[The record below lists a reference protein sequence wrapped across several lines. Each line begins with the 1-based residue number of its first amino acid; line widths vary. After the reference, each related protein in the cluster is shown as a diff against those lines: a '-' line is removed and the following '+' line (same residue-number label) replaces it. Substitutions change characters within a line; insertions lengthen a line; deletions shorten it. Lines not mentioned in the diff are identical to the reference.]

1 MKAKIPGVILY
12 RGPSRFDGSP
22 VVVVATFKSENGKTG
37 DMVQTWVLRARV
49 HPARAVRRGR
59 DGSVCGTCRFRGGK
73 GCYVQVGKAPA
84 AVWRGVKRG
93 IYPVFDPSLH
103 GPLFAGRA
111 IRLGSYGDP
120 AAVPPAAW
128 REVLR
133 LCTGG
138 HTGYTH
144 AWRGVGSDYL
154 GLLQAS
160 CDNAGE
166 AAVAHARGWRSFT
179 VLPDSLES
187 LNGAESL
194 PGLGVLCV
202 SESRGRS
209 CLDCRLCSGSRANVW
224 IPAHGSSVSKARLSL
239 AMVR

>member
-1 MKAKIPGVILY
+1 MAKIPGVILY
-12 RGPSRFDGSP
+12 RGPSRFGGSP
-22 VVVVATFKSENGKTG
+22 IVVVATFSSKNSKTG
-37 DMVQTWVLRARV
+37 NMIQTWILRSRV
-49 HPARAVRRGR
+49 HPSRAVRRGR
-59 DGSVCGTCRFRGGK
+59 DGAVCGTCRFRGGR
-73 GCYVQVGKAPA
+73 GCYVDVGKAPA
-84 AVWRGVKRG
+84 AVWRGVRRG
-93 IYPVFDPSLH
+93 IYPVFDPVVH
-103 GPLFAGRA
+103 APLFAGRA

-120 AAVPPAAW
+120 AAVAPGVW

-133 LCTGG
+133 LSSGG

-166 AAVAHARGWRSFT
+166 AAIANAAGWRAFT
-179 VLPDSLES
+179 VLPGALES
-187 LNGAESL
+187 FAGAESL

-202 SESRGRS
+202 AESRGRS

-224 IPAHGSSVSKARLSL
+224 IPAHGSSVGKARLSL
-239 AMVR
+239 SMVR

>member
-1 MKAKIPGVILY
+1 LY
-12 RGPSRFDGSP
+12 RGPSRFDNSP
-22 VVVVATFKSENGKTG
+22 IVVVATFSSKNGKTG
-37 DMVQTWVLRARV
+37 NMIQTWILRSRV
-49 HPARAVRRGR
+49 HPSRAVRRGR
-59 DGSVCGTCRFRGGK
+59 DRAVCGTCRFRGGR

-93 IYPVFDPSLH
+93 IYPVFDAAVHGSL
-103 GPLFAGRA
+103 FSGRA

-120 AAVPPAAW
+120 AAVPPSAW

-133 LCTGG
+133 LCSGG

-144 AWRGVGSDYL
+144 AWKGIGADYL

-160 CDNAGE
+160 CDNAQE
-166 AAVAHARGWRSFT
+166 AVAANEAGWRSFT
-179 VLPDSLES
+179 VLPGSLES
-187 LNGAESL
+187 FAGAESL

-202 SESRGRS
+202 AESRGRS

-224 IPAHGSSVSKARLSL
+224 IPAHGSAVGKARLSL
-239 AMVR
+239 SMVR

>member
-1 MKAKIPGVILY
+1 MAKISGVVLY
-12 RGPSRFDGSP
+12 RGKSRFDNSP
-22 VVVVATFKSENGKTG
+22 IVVVATFESKNGKTG
-37 DMVQTWVLRARV
+37 NMIQTWILRSRV
-49 HPARAVRRGR
+49 HPSRAVRRGK
-59 DGSVCGTCRFRGGK
+59 DGAVCGTCRFRGGR

-84 AVWRGVKRG
+84 AVWRGVRRG
-93 IYPVFDPSLH
+93 IYPAFDPVAH
-103 GPLFAGRA
+103 ADLFRGRA

-120 AAVPPAAW
+120 AAVAPSVW

-144 AWRGVGSDYL
+144 AWAGVGADYL
-154 GLLQAS
+154 GLVQAS

-166 AAVAHARGWRSFT
+166 TALANAAGWRAFT
-179 VLPDSLES
+179 VLPGSLDSF
-187 LNGAESL
+187 NGAESL

-209 CLDCRLCSGSRANVW
+209 CLDCRLCSGAKANVW
-224 IPAHGSSVSKARLSL
+224 IPAHGSSVGKARLSL
-239 AMVR
+239 SMV